1 MSTLQQLLEDAAATG
16 RALADR
22 LGQRALRDAA
32 GSVRIVVP
40 LEGEGLPWGVIAQ
53 HAQQHSSRRHIWRIR
68 EVPDGAPEVSG
79 QEEFGGGSG
88 RSSSRDSQA
97 TISSSGRGGSGICQS
112 CGSDFESAQS
122 PADLLP
128 AYHSSS
134 QIPSAAAS
142 PQPAPQQAAQ
152 QRGHPA
158 TPAAASGPA
167 ARAALGVAPGA
178 GGCNDIEADLSRLLA
193 GMAITPEQEA
203 AAIAAATATLE
214 AAGVTLGGG
223 GGAPSSAL
231 SEGGGAAAGAES
243 RGSAAQGEAS
253 DSEGT
258 AALVRRQLVV
268 TALRG
273 SQPWGLV
280 DGGEWHGPGR
290 MCGSARVAR
299 SWGHARRKALASLA
313 PELGVG
319 LAKGSGNRQ
328 TVAGTSGAA
337 RHAGGSCS
345 CLPSAVLHVELAAAV
360 AWACCAAGMV
370 VWQAEGAYCFR
381 GETLK
386 TITYLFR
393 RQVGGLL
400 RCAVLQL
407 VALGQPQAVGAAGG
421 GDAICAP
428 GGGGGGASSCQCAP
442 RLCCMPSVGARLCLE
457 CQLRAAAAMCRPLQ
471 QQSPAFRGCAK
482 RLRGHISTAAP
493 LFGPAGCAALAA
505 GTALPRPLPPPVHRA
520 GGCTDGAGGLGP
532 NGTTV
537 RHAWAAGCSAG
548 SSSGP

>member
-22 LGQRALRDAA
+22 LGQRALRDPSS
-32 GSVRIVVP
+32 SVRSVVP
-40 LEGEGLPWGVIAQ
+40 PEGEGLPWGVIAQ

-97 TISSSGRGGSGICQS
+97 TISSGRGGSGICQS
-112 CGSDFESAQS
+112 CGSDSESAQS

-142 PQPAPQQAAQ
+142 PQQAPQQAAQ

-193 GMAITPEQEA
+193 GMAITPEQEE

-223 GGAPSSAL
+223 GVPSSAL
-231 SEGGGAAAGAES
+231 SEGGGAAEGSES
-243 RGSAAQGEAS
+243 RASAAQGDVS

-290 MCGSARVAR
+290 VCGSARVAHSR
-299 SWGHARRKALASLA
+299 GHARREALARLA
-313 PELGVG
+313 HELGFRLVT
-319 LAKGSGNRQ
+319 GSRNRQ
-328 TVAGTSGAA
+328 GATGWQQLLLPATCCNA
-337 RHAGGSCS
+337 R
-345 CLPSAVLHVELAAAV
+345 
-360 AWACCAAGMV
+360 
-370 VWQAEGAYCFR
+370 
-381 GETLK
+381 
-386 TITYLFR
+386 
-393 RQVGGLL
+393 
-400 RCAVLQL
+400 
-407 VALGQPQAVGAAGG
+407 
-421 GDAICAP
+421 
-428 GGGGGGASSCQCAP
+428 
-442 RLCCMPSVGARLCLE
+442 
-457 CQLRAAAAMCRPLQ
+457 
-471 QQSPAFRGCAK
+471 
-482 RLRGHISTAAP
+482 
-493 LFGPAGCAALAA
+493 
-505 GTALPRPLPPPVHRA
+505 
-520 GGCTDGAGGLGP
+520 
-532 NGTTV
+532 
-537 RHAWAAGCSAG
+537 
-548 SSSGP
+548 